1 MNSCEGW
8 LIVGNEIFASFEVV
22 EPFVVDVRVPNL
34 VMIDHDAIV
43 IIDGDKALIEG
54 TVVEGVEQ
62 QPVGC
67 GGFLNG

>member
-1 MNSCEGW
+1 
-8 LIVGNEIFASFEVV
+8 
-22 EPFVVDVRVPNL
+22 
-34 VMIDHDAIV
+34 MIDHDAIV